1 MSDTELEYLNNKK
14 ENNEIPNQIESI
26 LKDIIFDKEE
36 IENIKGKEKNYFL
49 IHIQILMKK
58 I

>member
-36 IENIKGKEKNYFL
+36 LENIKKKEKNIF
-49 IHIQILMKK
+49 
-58 I
+58 